1 MFEKKYHVSAI
12 GNAMLDVVCE
22 VSDDFLKRENIL
34 KGNMS
39 DRKWNNE
46 LKKAIV
52 EVFQLTV
59 KLGGTISGEHGIGY
73 VQKEYMPLALCSANL
88 NIQKKIKKIFDSKGI
103 LNPGK
108 IFIE

>member
-1 MFEKKYHVSAI
+1 
-12 GNAMLDVVCE
+12 
-22 VSDDFLKRENIL
+22 
-34 KGNMS
+34 MS